1 MKFLPRLKPLGFL
14 AHIIMKKII
23 IPFVFISTII
33 CYGDGAYFTLE
44 NDTLI
49 KRADDDYTNGAK
61 LEYVTDDG
69 IHAMVSQ
76 TMYAPGDL
84 RQTKHIVGDRPYC
97 GMLIG
102 GIGYE
107 FFQDSE
113 SPWTNYGELDFGM
126 IGPAAMCKDTQT
138 MIHKLLNCRKPMGWD
153 NQLHNEFVVN
163 GQWWT
168 KYNWY
173 ITDWM
178 ALVPKGGLGIG
189 TIQDFGEV
197 GCDLKIG
204 WNIRPTANNDIM
216 FSASRYGN
224 GKKWYDKLSAWV
236 YAGASERYYL
246 YNHILEGT
254 LFGHRDDEFGVDLER
269 FVTEMRAGIV
279 VKYSN
284 FFATYYTVFRTHEYR
299 GQKRSPDFGGIG
311 VGCEW

>member
-1 MKFLPRLKPLGFL
+1 MRSLLLSLTLYATGF
-14 AHIIMKKII
+14 
-23 IPFVFISTII
+23 
-33 CYGDGAYFTLE
+33 CYGYVAYFTLE
-44 NDTLI
+44 NDTLL

-61 LEYVTDDG
+61 LEYVTDSG

-84 RQTKHIVGDRPYC
+84 RKTEHIVGDRPYC

-107 FFQDSE
+107 FFQNPE
-113 SPWTNYGELDFGM
+113 SHWTHYGEFDFGM

-138 MIHKLLNCRKPMGWD
+138 MVHKLLNCRKPMGWD

-178 ALVPKGGLGIG
+178 ALVPKGGVGAG
-189 TIQDFGEV
+189 TIQDFGEL

-204 WNIRPTANNDIM
+204 WNIRPTANNEIM
-216 FSASRYGN
+216 FSSIRYNN
-224 GKKWYDKLSAWV
+224 GKNWYDKLSAWA
-236 YAGASERYYL
+236 YAGASEKYFL
-246 YNHILEGT
+246 YNHVLEGT
-254 LFGHRDDEFGVDLER
+254 LFGNRDNELRVDPER
-269 FVTEMRAGIV
+269 FMTEMRAGAV
-279 VKYSN
+279 VKYGN
-284 FFATYYTVFRTHEYR
+284 LFATYYAVFRTHEFR
-299 GQKRSPDFGGIG
+299 GQKRSPDYGGIG
-311 VGCEW
+311 IGWEW